1 MERHARTAVE
11 HQRYQEGGIK
21 KDKSVFSFK
30 YAIIERH
37 MNKLITYT
45 DGGSRGNP
53 GPSAIGIVFMDPA
66 TQKVLHTYGERVENG
81 TNNEA
86 EYKAI
91 IFALRKAK
99 ALVGKDKAKKMEV
112 EMRMDSELAVRQ
124 LSGIYKLSTE
134 HIQKLFIEV
143 WNLKTD
149 FAKVTFT
156 HVRREQNTLAD
167 AALNRAL
174 DESASLFD

>member
-1 MERHARTAVE
+1 MQTL
-11 HQRYQEGGIK
+11 
-21 KDKSVFSFK
+21 
-30 YAIIERH
+30 II
-37 MNKLITYT
+37 YT

-53 GPSAIGIVFMDPA
+53 GPSAIGIAFMDA
-66 TQKVLHTYGERVENG
+66 VTEKVLHTYGERVEDG

-91 IFALRKAK
+91 IFALKKAK
-99 ALVGKDKAKKMEV
+99 ALYGKDKAKKMEV

-124 LSGIYKLSTE
+124 LTGIYKLSTE

-149 FAKVTFT
+149 FGKVTFT
-156 HVRREQNTLAD
+156 HVPREQNTLAD
-167 AALNRAL
+167 AALNKAL
-174 DESASLFD
+174 DGGGTLFD

>member
-1 MERHARTAVE
+1 
-11 HQRYQEGGIK
+11 
-21 KDKSVFSFK
+21 
-30 YAIIERH
+30 
-37 MNKLITYT
+37 MNKLIIYT

-53 GPSAIGIVFMDPA
+53 GPSAIGIVFIDPA
-66 TQKVLHTYGERVENG
+66 TEKVLHTYGERVEDG

-91 IFALRKAK
+91 IFALKKAK
-99 ALVGKDKAKKMEV
+99 ALYGKDRAKKMEV
-112 EMRMDSELAVRQ
+112 AMRMDSELAVRQ

-149 FAKVTFT
+149 FGKVTFT
-156 HVRREQNTLAD
+156 HIPREQNTLAD
-167 AALNRAL
+167 AALNKVF
-174 DESASLFD
+174 ES